1 MQKENDMRIEHIAEN
16 KVLVQKKSMISGR
29 VNSMLLPTT
38 QGKIEY
44 WIESGKLIQDVMPDL
59 SADHRE
65 FLMSG
70 ITPREWNDMCGDEDE
85 E

>member
-1 MQKENDMRIEHIAEN
+1 MRIEHIAEN
-16 KVLVQKKSMISGR
+16 KVLVQKKSMVSGR

-59 SADHRE
+59 SADHRQ

>member
-16 KVLVQKKSMISGR
+16 KVLVQKKSMVSGR

-59 SADHRE
+59 SADHRQ

>member
-1 MQKENDMRIEHIAEN
+1 MHIEHIAEN
-16 KVLVQKKSMISGR
+16 KVVVHKKSMVSGR
-29 VNSMLLPTT
+29 LNSMLLPTT

-59 SADHRE
+59 NDNQRE

-70 ITPREWNDMCGDEDE
+70 ITPREWNDMFGEED
-85 E
+85 

>member
-70 ITPREWNDMCGDEDE
+70 ITPREWNEMCGDEDE

>member
-1 MQKENDMRIEHIAEN
+1 MHIEHIAEN
-16 KVLVQKKSMISGR
+16 KVVVHKKSMVSGR
-29 VNSMLLPTT
+29 LNSMLLPTT

-59 SADHRE
+59 SDDHRE

-70 ITPREWNDMCGDEDE
+70 ITPREWNDMFGEEDDE
-85 E
+85 

>member
-1 MQKENDMRIEHIAEN
+1 MHIEHIAEN
-16 KVLVQKKSMISGR
+16 KVVVHKKSMVSGR
-29 VNSMLLPTT
+29 LNSMLLPTT

-59 SADHRE
+59 SDDHRE

-70 ITPREWNDMCGDEDE
+70 ITPREWNDMFGEED
-85 E
+85 

>member
-1 MQKENDMRIEHIAEN
+1 MHIEHIAEN
-16 KVLVQKKSMISGR
+16 KVVVHKKSMVSGR
-29 VNSMLLPTT
+29 LNSMLLPTT

-59 SADHRE
+59 SDDQRE

-70 ITPREWNDMCGDEDE
+70 ITPREWNDMFGEEDDE
-85 E
+85 

>member
-1 MQKENDMRIEHIAEN
+1 MRIEHIAEN
-16 KVLVQKKSMISGR
+16 KVFVHKKSMLSGK
-29 VNSMLLPTT
+29 VNSMVLPTT

-59 SADHRE
+59 NDNQRE

-70 ITPREWNDMCGDEDE
+70 ITPREWNDMFGEED
-85 E
+85 